1 MAFPNTERSGKMAHV
16 RYRGGVQG
24 QPPEDVCWEE
34 PTTIRMGVG
43 EVIRG
48 IDEALYDMQ
57 VGETRTVVLPPE
69 KAYGEHDPAGVQR
82 FLRRDFPNGDEIYEG
97 FVGSWVNPVS
107 RRRIPAICTKTTED
121 FIQVDFNHPFAGKT
135 LEYEIELLS
144 IIDE

>member
-82 FLRRDFPNGDEIYEG
+82 FLRRDFPNGDEIY
-97 FVGSWVNPVS
+97 
-107 RRRIPAICTKTTED
+107 
-121 FIQVDFNHPFAGKT
+121 
-135 LEYEIELLS
+135 
-144 IIDE
+144 

>member
-1 MAFPNTERSGKMAHV
+1 MAFPNTERSGKVAHV

-24 QPPEDVCWEE
+24 RPPEDVCWEE

-69 KAYGEHDPAGVQR
+69 KAYGEHDPAVVQTSETAVSQPDND
-82 FLRRDFPNGDEIYEG
+82 RRGT
-97 FVGSWVNPVS
+97 FVWSLPRPASNFEPSFALTPPGIG
-107 RRRIPAICTKTTED
+107 RRVGC
-121 FIQVDFNHPFAGKT
+121 
-135 LEYEIELLS
+135 S
-144 IIDE
+144 

>member
-16 RYRGGVQG
+16 RYRGGRAG
-24 QPPEDVCWEE
+24 PASRRHRWEE

-82 FLRRDFPNGDEIYEG
+82 FLAP
-97 FVGSWVNPVS
+97 
-107 RRRIPAICTKTTED
+107 
-121 FIQVDFNHPFAGKT
+121 
-135 LEYEIELLS
+135 
-144 IIDE
+144 

>member
-48 IDEALYDMQ
+48 IDESALRHASGRDAHRR
-57 VGETRTVVLPPE
+57 VASRE
-69 KAYGEHDPAGVQR
+69 GVWR
-82 FLRRDFPNGDEIYEG
+82 
-97 FVGSWVNPVS
+97 
-107 RRRIPAICTKTTED
+107 A
-121 FIQVDFNHPFAGKT
+121 
-135 LEYEIELLS
+135 
-144 IIDE
+144 